1 MSCGRLFGQLQQ
13 NLTHDSEDSADP
25 RETSLDDVFAQ
36 WRGETGVLVAESEA
50 VQGRLRNHY
59 YEGMSEA
66 GVTTLGTRAPVARDL
81 SGRPI
86 RDESCFRDRIANTK
100 QRKGLTMQPG
110 ELEVPLLTTMHCE
123 SSVERT
129 ARAIMAVR

>member
-25 RETSLDDVFAQ
+25 RETSLDDVFA
-36 WRGETGVLVAESEA
+36 WREETGVLVAGSEA

-66 GVTTLGTRAPVARDL
+66 
-81 SGRPI
+81 
-86 RDESCFRDRIANTK
+86 
-100 QRKGLTMQPG
+100 KG
-110 ELEVPLLTTMHCE
+110 
-123 SSVERT
+123 
-129 ARAIMAVR
+129 A